1 LEKFMRVLILGGGT
15 IGSTIAAMLAGSGD
29 YRVTVADRDA
39 GALARVGRRRGI
51 ERRAVDVT
59 DPAALRTAA
68 EGHDAVVSALPYF
81 LNPAVAEAAKAA
93 GAHYLDLTED
103 RATTAAVRSLA
114 EGAQT
119 AFVPQCGLAPGFIGI
134 AAHDLASRFEKL
146 RWVRMRVGALPRN
159 PTNALKYNLTWST
172 DGLINEYCNPCEAIR
187 GGRRIEAEPLEGLE
201 RFSVDGVEY
210 EAFNTSGGLGTLC
223 ETLEGRVDTLDY
235 KTVRYPGHREIMR
248 ILLDDLRL
256 SERRELLKDVLE
268 AAVPAT
274 AQDVVLVFIAVSGW
288 RGGRL
293 LEENFVRKV
302 YGGEAPG
309 DASAIQKTTAGGL
322 CAMLDLLRAGK
333 LPQRGFVRQE
343 DARLED
349 VLSNRFG
356 RIYAGSR
363 LRPGRSVPR
372 LAA

>member
-1 LEKFMRVLILGGGT
+1 
-15 IGSTIAAMLAGSGD
+15 
-29 YRVTVADRDA
+29 
-39 GALARVGRRRGI
+39 
-51 ERRAVDVT
+51 
-59 DPAALRTAA
+59 
-68 EGHDAVVSALPYF
+68 
-81 LNPAVAEAAKAA
+81 
-93 GAHYLDLTED
+93 
-103 RATTAAVRSLA
+103 
-114 EGAQT
+114 
-119 AFVPQCGLAPGFIGI
+119 
-134 AAHDLASRFEKL
+134 
-146 RWVRMRVGALPRN
+146 MRVGALPRN

-201 RFSVDGVEY
+201 RFSLDGVEY

-293 LEENFVRKV
+293 IEENFARKV

-309 DASAIQKTTAGGL
+309 DPSAIQKTTAGGL

-343 DARLED
+343 DASLPD
-349 VLSNRFG
+349 LLANRFG
-356 RIYAGSR
+356 RVFAGPR
-363 LRPGRSVPR
+363 VRPAKSAPE